1 VQKEKMSKEQVTHDN
16 FFADLE
22 KLAEEIE
29 KEKEKQRNKE

>member
-1 VQKEKMSKEQVTHDN
+1 MNNGQLIKDN

-29 KEKEKQRNKE
+29 KEKEKQNKE